1 MNVPPGEEDE
11 FMHDYR
17 LRQLARESTA
27 IAAYRGGFIV
37 LILAANVF
45 QLMTFTLLL
54 IQYFEPPGDERH
66 ESVIRAIITSI
77 QCFQL
82 VCHFGMLANAMPI
95 VKRDD
100 LPTTLIEQLALIDQ
114 LIVLLHAGLI
124 VALFAADEPRW
135 IAVIPLSLIHL
146 RQLDLTRHWLSGKT
160 IFPWITKRALYT
172 DFMTSGLR

>member
-11 FMHDYR
+11 RMPGYH
-17 LRQLARESTA
+17 LRQLAREANA
-27 IAAYRGGFIV
+27 IATYRGGFNV

-45 QLMTFTLLL
+45 QLMIFTLLL

-82 VCHFGMLANAMPI
+82 VCYFGMLANTMSI
-95 VKRDD
+95 LKRDD
-100 LPTTLIEQLALIDQ
+100 LTATLIEQFALIDQ
-114 LIVLLHAGLI
+114 LVVLFHVALI
-124 VALFAADEPRW
+124 VTLFAADKPRW
-135 IAVIPLSLIHL
+135 IAVIPLVLIHL
-146 RQLDLTRHWLSGKT
+146 RHLDLTRHWLSGKT

-172 DFMTSGLR
+172 DFITSGLR